1 MIQIIQD
8 LLLITGIIT
17 IYTIGTIAIVSL
29 ISTIIAMLVVYFSK
43 TNKRGE

>member
-17 IYTIGTIAIVSL
+17 IYTIGAIAIVSV
-29 ISTIIAMLVVYFSK
+29 ISTIVELVIVYFSK
-43 TNKRGE
+43 DKEV